1 MKPEQT
7 PITSVVTFPTQKF
20 RSFPAEIGS
29 SAPLVPVQPPRRM
42 EFPQE
47 QSITAPEVVV
57 PLVEPEYG
65 SIPAP
70 APLPET
76 PAD

>member
-7 PITSVVTFPTQKF
+7 PITSVVTFAMQKF
-20 RSFPAEIGS
+20 RSFPAQVGS
-29 SAPLVPVQPPRRM
+29 SGPLTPVQPARRI

-47 QSITAPEVVV
+47 QSITAPEVVL
-57 PLVEPEYG
+57 PLAEPEYD

-70 APLPET
+70 ESLPET

>member
-7 PITSVVTFPTQKF
+7 PISSVVTFPAQKL
-20 RSFPAEIGS
+20 RSFPAQIGS
-29 SAPLVPVQPPRRM
+29 SGPLAPIQPARRM

-47 QSITAPEVVV
+47 QSVTAPEVVV
-57 PLVEPEYG
+57 PLAEPEYDP
-65 SIPAP
+65 IPAP
-70 APLPET
+70 ELLPEK